1 MHAKGVAEKLVVARI
16 AVDLVITTH
25 EFSVEACGIAEQ
37 AVIAF
42 QSVDDLVSTVSV
54 KAIGTV
60 TVQPVP
66 DVSLI
71 VFNEEEG
78 RRISPSESR

>member
-1 MHAKGVAEKLVVARI
+1 VHAKGVAEKLVVARI

-60 TVQPVP
+60 TVQRVP
-66 DVSLI
+66 RRFVNR
-71 VFNEEEG
+71 FQRG
-78 RRISPSESR
+78 RRPPHFALRE